1 MAYLKKIVEYDANGD
16 VVKELENNA
25 YGVKYGNTTVGDAL
39 DSSGSDFYIREEKAI
54 SPEYFGYDFPDKRG
68 HPYAPG
74 GATPVIPMSLFPCK
88 NMSSGSI
95 TVIVI
100 DDGMAYNANQLYATF
115 LGSSGITAT
124 RTYIYVDTVKYALY
138 RFEYETEL
146 TTTVAEYA
154 EQNPN
159 ATWRIAFRDWS
170 NRTNAD
176 IVFVADVPLEDIT
189 AEFIKGG
196 YVYEAV
202 TDDFTRAVALA
213 KNTGGQGLDSLNGK
227 TWLALGDSYTAFIA
241 ATGPADGEMPSPVS
255 TSSSTTWGKLAKK
268 LGMTLYSYGVA
279 RSTIR
284 VSTHPE
290 DTSKDY
296 AYRPMSTRVD
306 DMVTNHS
313 ADADDVALITFM
325 GGTNDG
331 YSAEK
336 IGNFTSQANTTI
348 AGGCHY
354 IFNTLKE
361 AFPKAKIVVIL
372 QPSCYG
378 SYDGTIIDEG
388 EFAGMDG
395 YQFMNYN
402 CQLKQKMVRDVA
414 EFYGCSI
421 CDCAF
426 NWFSVCNPDHRTAIW
441 KDNDHVHLTTYG
453 ETMLTDKLV
462 DTLNKVMLEVW

>member
-1 MAYLKKIVEYDANGD
+1 MAYLKKIVTYDSQGNVD
-16 VVKELENNA
+16 KELENNA

-39 DSSGSDFYIREEKAI
+39 DESGSDFYIREEKAI

-68 HPYAPG
+68 HPYDPSQG
-74 GATPVIPMSLFPCK
+74 QPTIPISLFPCK
-88 NMSSGSI
+88 SMASGNI
-95 TVIVI
+95 TAIVI
-100 DDGMAYNANQLYATF
+100 DDGIVYNTNYLTATF
-115 LGSSGITAT
+115 LSANITSS
-124 RTYIYVDTVKYALY
+124 RTYIYVDSVKYALY
-138 RFEYETEL
+138 RFEY
-146 TTTVAEYA
+146 TTDMTMTCAEYA
-154 EQNPN
+154 AQNPN
-159 ATWRIAFRDWS
+159 ANWRMAFRDWS
-170 NRTNAD
+170 NRTNDD

-189 AEFIKGG
+189 ADFIKGG
-196 YVYEAV
+196 YVYETV
-202 TDDFTRAVALA
+202 TNDFARAVALA
-213 KNTGGQGLDSLNGK
+213 KNSGGQGLDSLNGK

-313 ADADDVALITFM
+313 ADADNVALITFM

-336 IGNFTSQANTTI
+336 IGTMTSTANTTI

-361 AFPKAKIVVIL
+361 NFPKAKIVVIL

-378 SYDGTIIDEG
+378 SADGTIIDSG
-388 EFAGMDG
+388 ELAGMDG
-395 YQFMNYN
+395 YQAQNYY

-426 NWFSVCNPDHRTAIW
+426 DWFSVCNPDHRTAIW
-441 KDNDHVHLTTYG
+441 QDSDHVHLTTYG

-462 DTLNKVMLEVW
+462 DTLSEVMQEVW